1 MEMSPGEGSVLG
13 GVIGAMVGWFGN
25 LIYMRDKFV
34 SAKQCETC
42 KSTTV
47 ATETIQI
54 NALGGRMTAVEECV
68 GDLFKQSK
76 ENHGM
81 IREIHGILK
90 GKRLDVL

>member
-1 MEMSPGEGSVLG
+1 MSPGEGSVLG

-25 LIYMRDKFV
+25 LLYMRDKFV
-34 SAKQCETC
+34 SAKACETC

-54 NALGGRMTAVEECV
+54 NALGGRMSAVEECV
-68 GDLFKQSK
+68 SDLYKQSK